1 MAWGHAGGNDVTEV
15 THWWVGVRDS
25 LHGVLLVLSLTTL
38 DAIKHILASCLPDA
52 LHLAGYSG
60 NLPRP
65 HS

>member
-1 MAWGHAGGNDVTEV
+1 MAWGHAGGNDGREV
-15 THWWVGVRDS
+15 THWLVGVKDS
-25 LHGVLLVLSLTTL
+25 LCGVLRVLSLTTL
-38 DAIKHILASCLPDA
+38 DAIKHILASCLPEA